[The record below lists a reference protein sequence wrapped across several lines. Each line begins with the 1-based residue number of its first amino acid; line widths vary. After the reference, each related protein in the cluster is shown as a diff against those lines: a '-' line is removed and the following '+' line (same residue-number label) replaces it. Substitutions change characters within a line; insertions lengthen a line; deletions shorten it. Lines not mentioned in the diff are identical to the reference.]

1 MKIIIKENYDELS
14 KEAANIFIKQI
25 NEKSNSILGL
35 ATGSTPVQTYKFLI
49 ESFKNNEISF
59 KDIKTFNLD
68 EYVGLDSNHIQ
79 SYRYFMNENL
89 FNHIDIKKENTF
101 IPSGIGNIKDNS
113 TKYEKLLN
121 DLGPIDLQLLGLGE
135 NAHIGFNEPG
145 TPENSLTNQVNLT
158 NGTIEANKRFFSS
171 INDVP
176 KTAISM
182 GIGSILK
189 SKKILLLA
197 SGNKK
202 AEAVRNMIEG
212 PITENVPA
220 SFLQKH
226 KNVTIIIDKAAASLL
241 KNKY

>member
-1 MKIIIKENYDELS
+1 MKVIIKENYDELS
-14 KEAANIFIKQI
+14 KKATNIFIKQI
-25 NEKSNSILGL
+25 KEKPNSVLGL
-35 ATGSTPVQTYKFLI
+35 ATGSTPVQTYKYLI

-59 KDIKTFNLD
+59 KGIKTFNLD
-68 EYVGLDSNHIQ
+68 EYVGLDSNHVQ
-79 SYRYFMNENL
+79 SYRHFMNENL

-113 TKYEKLLN
+113 IKYENLLN
-121 DLGPIDLQLLGLGE
+121 DLGPVDLQLLGLGE

-145 TPENSLTNQVNLT
+145 TLEGSLTNQVDLT
-158 NGTIEANKRFFSS
+158 NETIEANKRFFSS

-176 KTAISM
+176 IKAISM